1 MKQPSVNPDGV
12 SLGQSGFISVF
23 PGSQTREALEQRLCF
38 LTEIG
43 RSTFEP
49 LLCERVFSLCVCAAT
64 LMKSGCN
71 KVKLFLQESAVN
83 NLTVPTTITAGLRY
97 YTEPTSELTGIID
110 DTSASGFLNMQ
121 NVNQRVASSE
131 SFPVFLSRP
140 CSRLL
145 GPSVSTRREPCRE
158 GR

>member
-12 SLGQSGFISVF
+12 SLGRSLSVF
-23 PGSQTREALEQRLCF
+23 PGNQTLEALEQRLCF

-43 RSTFEP
+43 HSTFEP

-71 KVKLFLQESAVN
+71 KVELFLQESAVN

-97 YTEPTSELTGIID
+97 YTEPTSELTSKESST
-110 DTSASGFLNMQ
+110 TSARRGF
-121 NVNQRVASSE
+121 
-131 SFPVFLSRP
+131 
-140 CSRLL
+140 
-145 GPSVSTRREPCRE
+145 
-158 GR
+158 